1 MLEVSFYV
9 NILKVRIMC
18 NPTFSAVEWLSL
30 LTNFQK
36 ERAWQDLNFK
46 RGFAG
51 KEVVNFFREELQ
63 FLHKNKHKS
72 KIFNDTKSLYT
83 KMFSSVINKNLKR
96 ENLTKNLVVFKQRDG
111 VKDGKF

>member
-1 MLEVSFYV
+1 
-9 NILKVRIMC
+9 MC

-72 KIFNDTKSLYT
+72 KIFIDTKSLYT

-96 ENLTKNLVVFKQRDG
+96 ENLTKNLVVFKQWDG
-111 VKDGKF
+111 VQDGKY